1 MSLYRRTG
9 FTPSSVTF
17 TKPDDFSD
25 TAKASVERKQKNI
38 GQSKLTN
45 ASTLIKLNRRASIID
60 DHEGAGCCVVP
71 QFEDLSMS
79 FTSSGSIENFDV
91 LLQMKADLY
100 AAVDL
105 WFIDLAHG
113 FVPLDKA
120 PDFPAPLE

>member
-45 ASTLIKLNRRASIID
+45 ASTLIKLNRRASITD
-60 DHEGAGCCVVP
+60 DHEGAGLMRVEALV
-71 QFEDLSMS
+71 S
-79 FTSSGSIENFDV
+79 
-91 LLQMKADLY
+91 
-100 AAVDL
+100 
-105 WFIDLAHG
+105 
-113 FVPLDKA
+113 LD
-120 PDFPAPLE
+120 

>member
-1 MSLYRRTG
+1 M
-9 FTPSSVTF
+9 
-17 TKPDDFSD
+17 
-25 TAKASVERKQKNI
+25 
-38 GQSKLTN
+38 
-45 ASTLIKLNRRASIID
+45 
-60 DHEGAGCCVVP
+60 VP

-105 WFIDLAHG
+105 WFSDLAHG

-120 PDFPAPLE
+120 PDFPAP

>member
-1 MSLYRRTG
+1 
-9 FTPSSVTF
+9 
-17 TKPDDFSD
+17 
-25 TAKASVERKQKNI
+25 
-38 GQSKLTN
+38 
-45 ASTLIKLNRRASIID
+45 
-60 DHEGAGCCVVP
+60 
-71 QFEDLSMS
+71 MS

-105 WFIDLAHG
+105 WFDDLAHG